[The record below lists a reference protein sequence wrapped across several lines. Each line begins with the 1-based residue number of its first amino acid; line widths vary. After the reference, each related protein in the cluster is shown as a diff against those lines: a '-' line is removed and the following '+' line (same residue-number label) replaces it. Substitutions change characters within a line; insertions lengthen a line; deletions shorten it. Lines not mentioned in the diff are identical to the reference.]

1 MLISEPTSKML
12 GLSMLRGIGPAAL
25 HQIAEIPNFAAKDVR
40 ELADCLPK
48 LRKAFESEGAWSLA
62 QEKAFYQIREAE
74 RFESRIISVLD
85 DYYPSLLRATKD
97 APYIIY
103 TKGAFHR
110 EQMKSVAIIG
120 TREPTS
126 HGSIIAERVTSFFAD
141 NGWSVVSGLALG
153 CDGIAHR
160 QAVARG
166 GHTVAVLAHGLQT
179 VSPSTHRRLAEDILN
194 SGGALISEY
203 GFGSSALPSNFVK
216 RDRTQAGLAQGVVMI
231 QSDLKGGSLH
241 ASRASIQYGRWLAV
255 PYPTQRDR
263 DAAESKIQANLLLA
277 SQDQGG
283 IANLLKCSTNDL
295 ERLHVIYG
303 REDYPK
309 IINLP
314 VLPPQ
319 PAERLIDEQLF

>member
-1 MLISEPTSKML
+1 MLISEPTTKML
-12 GLSMLRGIGPAAL
+12 ALSMLRGIGPAAL
-25 HQIAEIPNFAAKDVR
+25 HQIAQIPDFTTKDIQ
-40 ELADCLPK
+40 ELTDCFPK
-48 LRKAFESEGAWSLA
+48 LQKALDSEEAWSTA
-62 QEKAFYQIREAE
+62 QEKANYQVREAE
-74 RFESRIISVLD
+74 RFQARIISVLD
-85 DYYPSLLRATKD
+85 DHYPSLLKATKD

-103 TKGAFHR
+103 AKGSFHR
-110 EQMKSVAIIG
+110 EQAKSVAIIG
-120 TREPTS
+120 TREPTD
-126 HGSIIAERVTSFFAD
+126 HGSIITDRVTSFFTE
-141 NGWSVVSGLALG
+141 NGWSIVSGLALG
-153 CDGIAHR
+153 CDGAAHR
-160 QAVARG
+160 QAVAMG

-179 VSPSTHRRLAEDILN
+179 ISPSVHKRLAEDILS

-283 IANLLKCSTNDL
+283 IANLLKCGTNDL

-303 REDYPK
+303 REDYSK
-309 IINLP
+309 FISLP
-314 VLPPQ
+314 ILSPEPIK
-319 PAERLIDEQLF
+319 RLIDDQLF